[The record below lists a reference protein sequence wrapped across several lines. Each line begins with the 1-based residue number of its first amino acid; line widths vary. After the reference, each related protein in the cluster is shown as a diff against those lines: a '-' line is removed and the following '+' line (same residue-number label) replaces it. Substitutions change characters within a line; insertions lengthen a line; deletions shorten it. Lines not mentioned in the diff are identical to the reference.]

1 MLRVVFVGETNR
13 ENGFVWYFRTPLGSE
28 ATQKSRNGLR
38 SGGWPSPAHLLTWG
52 RGRGQIICIY
62 LMEGTIRKG
71 KQASSIQSAEYAMNN
86 MPWSQLIRN
95 LRSAIPKTSY
105 HMKTDAKGGKREE
118 KEYRMQLNPLN

>member
-1 MLRVVFVGETNR
+1 
-13 ENGFVWYFRTPLGSE
+13 
-28 ATQKSRNGLR
+28 
-38 SGGWPSPAHLLTWG
+38 
-52 RGRGQIICIY
+52 
-62 LMEGTIRKG
+62 MEGTIRKG